1 MRYGVQPIGAYIPMK
16 KLITI
21 NEQKQQYAQ
30 KIRDFYVESLCFKP
44 IYTLN
49 DICFVHFDDDFQI

>member
-1 MRYGVQPIGAYIPMK
+1 MK